1 MMTLHFLNDGINTKI
16 ENYVMIASFKS
27 ETMGKLNILRKE
39 SSAVYFG
46 DSQFRRN
53 MNFNFMISEI
63 YVDKRLRVR

>member
-39 SSAVYFG
+39 SSAVYFW